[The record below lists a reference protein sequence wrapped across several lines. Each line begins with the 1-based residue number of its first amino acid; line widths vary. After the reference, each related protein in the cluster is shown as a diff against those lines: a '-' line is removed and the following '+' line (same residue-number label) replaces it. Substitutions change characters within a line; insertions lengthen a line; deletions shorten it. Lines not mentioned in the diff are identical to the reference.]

1 MNNSR
6 PKEIITVPSLQTYFF
21 DILSDF
27 NKKAPCPIP
36 QEIIYYSSDVLNKF
50 ALAQDYYDQRDGKMR
65 EKILGTKLLEATQ
78 VSREEQKRIYK
89 DVGDTALF
97 LCGYF
102 AESTTKKLV
111 DANYY
116 SQLGRSAYQNLNG
129 VVPNFFD
136 IPCFYSM
143 LSTSFGVM
151 VELISKVAS
160 IDRFGEENHLKYSRI
175 LVAGGEM
182 TPEDYI
188 YSGVTQNT
196 EKKVS

>member
-1 MNNSR
+1 MNHSK

-21 DILSDF
+21 DVLSDF

-36 QEIIYYSSDVLNKF
+36 QELIYYSSDVLGKF
-50 ALAQDYYDQRDGKMR
+50 ALSQDYYDSREGRIR

-78 VSREEQKRIYK
+78 VTREEQKRIYK

-102 AESTTKKLV
+102 AESTHKKLV

-129 VVPNFFD
+129 VVPKFFD
-136 IPCFYSM
+136 IPSFYSM
-143 LSTSFGVM
+143 LSTSFGPM
-151 VELISKVAS
+151 VNLISKVAGQ
-160 IDRFGEENHLKYSRI
+160 DRFGQENYFSFQRI
-175 LVAGGEM
+175 MTVKDL
-182 TPEDYI
+182 TPEDFVS
-188 YSGVTQNT
+188 SGVTPNI
-196 EKKVS
+196 ENKVS

>member
-1 MNNSR
+1 MDSSR

-21 DILSDF
+21 DVLSDL
-27 NKKAPCPIP
+27 NKKATCPIP

-50 ALAQDYYDQRDGKMR
+50 ALSHEYYDSREGKVR

-102 AESTTKKLV
+102 AESTQKKLV

-129 VVPNFFD
+129 VVPKFFD
-136 IPCFYSM
+136 IPFFYSM
-143 LSTSFGVM
+143 LSTSFGPLVS
-151 VELISKVAS
+151 LISKVAS
-160 IDRFGEENHLKYSRI
+160 LDRFGEERYLGFRKI
-175 LVAGGEM
+175 LLTGEEM
-182 TPEDYI
+182 TPEEHI
-188 YSGVTQNT
+188 SSGVIPNF

>member
-1 MNNSR
+1 MDNSR
-6 PKEIITVPSLQTYFF
+6 PKDIITVPSLQTYFF
-21 DILSDF
+21 DVLTDL
-27 NKKAPCPIP
+27 NKKALCPIP

-50 ALAQDYYDQRDGKMR
+50 ALSQEYYDSRDGKIR

-78 VSREEQKRIYK
+78 VGREEQKKIYK

-102 AESTTKKLV
+102 AESTQKKLV

-129 VVPNFFD
+129 VVPKFFD

-143 LSTSFGVM
+143 LSTSFGPM
-151 VELISKVAS
+151 VDLISKVAS
-160 IDRFGEENHLKYSRI
+160 LDRFGKENYLGFRKI
-175 LVAGGEM
+175 LIAGEEM
-182 TPEDYI
+182 TPEEYL
-188 YSGVTQNT
+188 SAGVIQNT

>member
-1 MNNSR
+1 MNHSR
-6 PKEIITVPSLQTYFF
+6 SKEIITVPSLQTYFF
-21 DILSDF
+21 DVLSDF

-50 ALAQDYYDQRDGKMR
+50 ALSQEYYDLREGKIR
-65 EKILGTKLLEATQ
+65 EKILGTRLLEATQ
-78 VSREEQKRIYK
+78 VSREEQKKIYK

-102 AESTTKKLV
+102 AESTHKKLV

-116 SQLGRSAYQNLNG
+116 SQLGRSAYSNLNG
-129 VVPNFFD
+129 VVPRFFD

-143 LSTSFGVM
+143 LSTSFGSM
-151 VELISKVAS
+151 VNLISKVAS
-160 IDRFGEENHLKYSRI
+160 LDRFGEENHIQYSRI
-175 LVAGGEM
+175 LSSGEEI

-188 YSGVTQNT
+188 SSGVTYHS

>member
-21 DILSDF
+21 DVLTDF

-50 ALAQDYYDQRDGKMR
+50 ALSHEYYDSREGKVR

-78 VSREEQKRIYK
+78 VGREEQKKIYK
-89 DVGDTALF
+89 EVGDTALF

-102 AESTTKKLV
+102 AESTHKKIV

-116 SQLGRSAYQNLNG
+116 FQLGRSAYSNLNG
-129 VVPNFFD
+129 VVPRFFD

-143 LSTSFGVM
+143 LSTSFGPM
-151 VELISKVAS
+151 VDLISKVAS
-160 IDRFGEENHLKYSRI
+160 SDRFGKENHLIYNRI
-175 LVAGGEM
+175 LVSGEEM
-182 TPEDYI
+182 TPEDFI
-188 YSGVTQNT
+188 SSGVTRNT

>member
-1 MNNSR
+1 MDNSR
-6 PKEIITVPSLQTYFF
+6 PKDIITVPSLQTYFF
-21 DILSDF
+21 DVLTDL
-27 NKKAPCPIP
+27 NKKALCPIP

-50 ALAQDYYDQRDGKMR
+50 ALSQAYYDSREGKVR

-78 VSREEQKRIYK
+78 VGREEQKKIYK

-102 AESTTKKLV
+102 AESTQKKLV

-129 VVPNFFD
+129 VVPKFFD

-143 LSTSFGVM
+143 LSTSFGPM
-151 VELISKVAS
+151 VDLISKVAS
-160 IDRFGEENHLKYSRI
+160 IDRFGQENYLGFRKI
-175 LVAGGEM
+175 LTSGEEM
-182 TPEDYI
+182 TPEEYL
-188 YSGVTQNT
+188 SAGVIPQF